1 MKWKTSTRG
10 GPEEPFYSPS
20 LPTSPQQSR
29 ITILLGLGSV
39 FSQTSVTHG
48 MKRAENT
55 QVSPAGDPLNTVTSL
70 ALGRVRPAIGH
81 GERTP

>member
-20 LPTSPQQSR
+20 LPTSPERSR
-29 ITILLGLGSV
+29 IKILLGLGSV
-39 FSQTSVTHG
+39 FSQTSVSHG
-48 MKRAENT
+48 MKRAGNN
-55 QVSPAGDPLNTVTSL
+55 QVSPAGDLLNIVSSL
-70 ALGRVRPAIGH
+70 TLGSVWPAIGH